1 MVTMMM
7 MMLMIM
13 LLLLLLMMMVVVV
26 VVVVLGIVCLLSDE
40 GRHVNSGFF
49 SVFFLGHHTRYNKI
63 IPGVCAS
70 YPQLMSAVINRVIL

>member
-1 MVTMMM
+1 MMM

-49 SVFFLGHHTRYNKI
+49 SVFFSGPPHPLQQDHTR
-63 IPGVCAS
+63 C
-70 YPQLMSAVINRVIL
+70 MC

>member
-1 MVTMMM
+1 MMMM

-13 LLLLLLMMMVVVV
+13 LLLLLLLLMVVVV
-26 VVVVLGIVCLLSDE
+26 VVMVVVLGIVCLLSDE
-40 GRHVNSGFF
+40 NTQIHDFF
-49 SVFFLGHHTRYNKI
+49 CCFFLGHQTRYNKI